1 MVTSVKPTADRKSPS
16 VSKKPDQVPN
26 APSKGTSLVDKL
38 DGNQLVS
45 VVSAMTDLG
54 ENVMSYRI
62 EVEKTEQAIINARVR
77 LAEIDQAD
85 RESER
90 AYQNEAMKIQAQA
103 ALNIYCHEEA
113 MEMLRQK
120 HGDSL
125 ALIDLRKR
133 YMTLLEQGKVTAQ
146 EFNAFMTGWTAASA
160 PASD

>member
-1 MVTSVKPTADRKSPS
+1 MVTSIKPTAGKTSPTMP
-16 VSKKPDQVPN
+16 KKPDSVPTV
-26 APSKGTSLVDKL
+26 PGKGSLVDKL
-38 DGNQLVS
+38 NGNQLVS
-45 VVSAMTDLG
+45 VVTAMAELRK
-54 ENVMSYRI
+54 NVMSYRI
-62 EVEKTEQAIINARVR
+62 EQEKTEQAIINARVR
-77 LAEIDQAD
+77 LEEIDKAD

-125 ALIDLRKR
+125 VLIDLRKR

-146 EFNAFMTGWTAASA
+146 DFNAFMTGWNAASA
-160 PASD
+160 PTLD